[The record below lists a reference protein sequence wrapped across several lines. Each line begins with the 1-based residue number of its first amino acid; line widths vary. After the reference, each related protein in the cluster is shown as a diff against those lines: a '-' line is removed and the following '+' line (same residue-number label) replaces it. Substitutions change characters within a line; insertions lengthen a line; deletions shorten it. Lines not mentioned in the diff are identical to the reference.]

1 MVEKSELLKVPA
13 FADLPDDQIA
23 WFISQAQEMNLKAG
37 DTAFRADDPA
47 DAMFVFLEGQ
57 LQVRGELGGETVVI
71 PVQPGAVTGVLPF
84 SRMKQFT
91 VGAKAIIDSRLLRYP
106 ASQFPELVHKMPELT
121 QRLVGMMSD
130 RIRETTRRE
139 QQRDRLASLGKLS
152 AGLAHELNNPASAAK
167 RAASQLRD
175 VLKRIKDASH
185 ELGSR
190 DLTAAQK
197 SEIEKLE
204 ASFVQRDE
212 IPSDALTISD
222 LEDQIDSL
230 LRSHG
235 QTDMWQMAADLAH
248 RNVKPVH

>member
-23 WFISQAQEMNLKAG
+23 WFISQAQELNLKAG
-37 DTAFRADDPA
+37 DTAFRADDP
-47 DAMFVFLEGQ
+47 DDRSEAMFVFLEGQ
-57 LQVRGELGGETVVI
+57 LQLRGELGGETVVI

-152 AGLAHELNNPASAAK
+152 A
-167 RAASQLRD
+167 
-175 VLKRIKDASH
+175 
-185 ELGSR
+185 
-190 DLTAAQK
+190 
-197 SEIEKLE
+197 
-204 ASFVQRDE
+204 
-212 IPSDALTISD
+212 
-222 LEDQIDSL
+222 
-230 LRSHG
+230 
-235 QTDMWQMAADLAH
+235 
-248 RNVKPVH
+248 

>member
-1 MVEKSELLKVPA
+1 MVEKSELLRVPA
-13 FADLPDDQIA
+13 FVGLPDDQIE
-23 WFISQAQEMNLKAG
+23 WFISHAQELNIKRDEMV
-37 DTAFRADDPA
+37 FRQGDPA
-47 DAMFVFLEGQ
+47 DAMFVFLSGQ

-71 PVQPGAVTGVLPF
+71 PVEPGAVTGVLPF

-167 RAASQLRD
+167 RAAS
-175 VLKRIKDASH
+175 
-185 ELGSR
+185 
-190 DLTAAQK
+190 
-197 SEIEKLE
+197 
-204 ASFVQRDE
+204 
-212 IPSDALTISD
+212 P
-222 LEDQIDSL
+222 
-230 LRSHG
+230 
-235 QTDMWQMAADLAH
+235 
-248 RNVKPVH
+248 